1 MRKCMSDIL
10 TNLQRVKKI
19 YELML
24 KRVTKVYGMTKNEI
38 DVLLFL
44 ANNKSYDT
52 AKEIVELRSL
62 SKSHVCKSIDSLSKR
77 GFLLEEKDKRDRRC
91 VHLKLDSSAFPII
104 KEAQAVQK
112 EFVDLLYSGVTIEER
127 TTMEKI
133 FEKISANIDGVL
145 RDDI

>member
-1 MRKCMSDIL
+1 MKKCMSDIL
-10 TNLQRVKKI
+10 VNLQRVKKI

-24 KRVTKVYGMTKNEI
+24 KRVTKVYSMTKNEI

-44 ANNKSYDT
+44 ANNEGYDT

-62 SKSHVCKSIDSLSKR
+62 SKSHVCKSIGSLSER
-77 GFLLEEKDKRDRRC
+77 GFLLEEKDERDKRC
-91 VHLKLDSSAFPII
+91 VHLKLDSSALPIV
-104 KEAQAVQK
+104 KEAQEVQR
-112 EFVDLLYSGVTIEER
+112 EFIDLLYSGVTIEER
-127 TTMEKI
+127 NTLEWI